1 MGRANWQPQAPPT
14 LYANG
19 TNMQI
24 VFGNSAKVAR
34 NRKITSGLFRLNAMP
49 MTSGE
54 KYSETASDP
63 LHRKGRDII
72 ALSRQQASI
81 YGRDRAHIRP
91 AAPAQVSWKNAYT
104 LSAKTKRPIGP
115 YDQQIQKSVLQR
127 ISSGLSSL
135 NGGN

>member
-1 MGRANWQPQAPPT
+1 MGRANWQPQAPAT
-14 LYANG
+14 LFAQG

-34 NRKITSGLFRLNAMP
+34 NRKITGGMFRLNALP

-63 LHRKGRDII
+63 LHRKGRDVMAI
-72 ALSRQQASI
+72 ARTNASV

-91 AAPAQVSWKNAYT
+91 AAPQQVAWKNSYT
-104 LSAKTKRPIGP
+104 LAAMTKRPVGP

-127 ISSGLSSL
+127 ISAGLSAL